1 MSFDDK
7 DENKKIIII
16 TMINFHLQFT
26 IKSVGSLYFLSYS
39 YSVVFFLFAAKNCF
53 VACPI
58 EQKKEEIRKEQEEVR
73 RLIDEVAR
81 DSEISCLGK

>member
-7 DENKKIIII
+7 DKNKIIIII

-26 IKSVGSLYFLSYS
+26 IKSVGSLYFF
-39 YSVVFFLFAAKNCF
+39 VIFFFSSTVPFVAKNCF
-53 VACPI
+53 VVCLI
-58 EQKKEEIRKEQEEVR
+58 ELKQVEIRKEQEEIR

-81 DSEISCLGK
+81 DIEIPCLGK